1 MKGSTIRLLAALC
14 LALSC
19 VGARAEDAGPT
30 PRGNAGPLEI
40 SASFMN
46 DWAFF
51 TNAAEI
57 RTALTGGNPKAVNPV
72 VDGTEF
78 RSARLELSGP
88 LSPHLQMQME
98 YDFGDGQA
106 TPADVYIEAND
117 IPLVGT
123 VRVGH
128 QFEPLNR
135 MIGSPKQTV
144 FLEKPLP
151 NAFSSGRNVGAR
163 TLTTGWQ
170 KRMTLSTG
178 AYRDTDE
185 FGANGGSRAFNLA
198 ARATALPFYREEGRR
213 LAHAG
218 FYYSRRYLRD
228 SGVRFR
234 QRPEAQL
241 APYLVDT
248 KTIPAP
254 SVDVFGLEAAGILGP
269 ASLQAE
275 YMGAALKESEAG
287 RLGFSGY
294 YVTAAWVLT
303 GEHRPY
309 SRINGSFTRFAPR
322 YALDPAAGHWGAW
335 MLLVRHSHVDLDDGP
350 VSGGKLTDL
359 SFGLNWYIS
368 TGTRLMWNYILVD
381 AHELGD
387 MQVAQMRLQVE
398 L

>member
-1 MKGSTIRLLAALC
+1 MKRSTIGLIAVLWLT
-14 LALSC
+14 LSTA
-19 VGARAEDAGPT
+19 GARAQAPGST
-30 PRGNAGPLEI
+30 PRGNTGPLEV

-51 TNAAEI
+51 TNAADI
-57 RTALTGGNPKAVNPV
+57 RTVLTGGDPDAANPV

-88 LSPHLQMQME
+88 LAPHLQMQLE

-106 TPADVYIEAND
+106 APADVYLEVND

-135 MIGSPKQTV
+135 LIGSPKQTV

-151 NAFSSGRNVGAR
+151 NAFSSGRNTGIR
-163 TLTTGWQ
+163 TLTTGRQ
-170 KRMTLSTG
+170 KRVTLSTG
-178 AYRDTDE
+178 VYRDTDE
-185 FGANGGSRAFNLA
+185 FGANGGNRAFNLA
-198 ARATALPFYREEGRR
+198 ARVTTLPFYREEGRQ

-218 FYYSRRYLRD
+218 LYYSRRYLRD

-248 KTIPAP
+248 KTIIAPA
-254 SVDVFGLEAAGILGP
+254 VDVFGLEAAGILGP

-275 YMGAALKESEAG
+275 YMGAALTESGAG

-309 SRINGSFTRFAPR
+309 SRINGSFARFEPR
-322 YALDPAAGHWGAW
+322 RTLDPANGVWGAW
-335 MLLVRHSHVDLDDGP
+335 MLLVRHSHLDLNDGP
-350 VSGGKLTDL
+350 VRGGKLTDL
-359 SFGLNWYIS
+359 SFGLNWYVS
-368 TGTRLMWNYILVD
+368 AGTRLMWNYILVD
-381 AHELGD
+381 AHGLGD
-387 MQVAQMRLQVE
+387 MQIAQMRLQVE